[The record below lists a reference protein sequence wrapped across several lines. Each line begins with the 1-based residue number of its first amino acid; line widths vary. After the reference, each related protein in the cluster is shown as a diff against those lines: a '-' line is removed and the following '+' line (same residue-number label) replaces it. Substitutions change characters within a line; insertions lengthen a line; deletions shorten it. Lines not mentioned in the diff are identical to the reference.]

1 MSTTLSRRSILA
13 GGLAGAG
20 AAAAAPML
28 LSQPARAAAPATP
41 ASGSGRV
48 FTLAVIP
55 DTQYLFDGESLH
67 PEPLTET
74 MKHLATI
81 KDLAFVAHLGE
92 VVQNGLAQEIAAA
105 KKPFDTLA
113 KKKIPFSV
121 VAGNHDLPNSNTD
134 DQRGPTP
141 FLDTFAQLTS
151 RQRIA
156 RDAGGYNSAYTFDGA
171 GTRFLLLALDWRLSA
186 AGIVWARSVLEA
198 NAQLP
203 TIITV
208 HDAISAD
215 SGTGVLSSHGKLVW
229 DNLIK
234 DHKQVFLSINGHF
247 WPSGRLIQNN
257 VSGQPVELHLAN
269 YQQLYYGGA
278 AAVRLYRFDLDRGV
292 VDVST
297 EVPHIGAGGLNELE
311 SEELQLTAETDR
323 FSFALPPALK
333 PHVQREPRPAS
344 ALVIPGTEA
353 YWRFEGS
360 GSLATGR
367 QIDDASGRGN
377 TLVVAG
383 PSTVPLAF
391 AKDCHPAQPAGS
403 SLEFSGTKDTGAY
416 LLTVDTAP
424 INKAAFESGYTFEAF
439 FKFPEP
445 FTGDS
450 AWSAIISRWISA
462 KAAGRVNGEVEE
474 PAATL
479 SISGGPELQ
488 WCVYPTNLD
497 RSVTN
502 WGHELRTSRWWHVA
516 VVNDGR
522 LTTMYVDGCA
532 VVRNPSTV
540 NRGLAGSQSGAPWAV
555 GAYSWAGQ
563 LDKTWIGTIGDIR
576 IVSRALAPREFMIG

>member
-1 MSTTLSRRSILA
+1 MLA

-20 AAAAAPML
+20 AAAAAPFL
-28 LSQPARAAAPATP
+28 LPQAAGAAAPAAPVTN
-41 ASGSGRV
+41 SGRV

-74 MKHLATI
+74 MKHLGGI
-81 KDLAFVAHLGE
+81 KDLAFVAHLGD
-92 VVQNGLAQEIAAA
+92 VVQNGLAQEIGAA
-105 KKPFDTLA
+105 KKPFDILG
-113 KKKIPFSV
+113 KKKVPFSV
-121 VAGNHDLPNSNTD
+121 VAGNHDLANSNTD

-141 FLDTFAQLTS
+141 FLDAFAPLTS

-171 GTRFLLLALDWRLSA
+171 GTKFLLLALDWRLSA
-186 AGIVWARSVLEA
+186 AGVAWARSVLDA

-215 SGTGVLSSHGKLVW
+215 GGTGVLSGHGKLVW
-229 DNLIK
+229 DNLINN
-234 DHKQVFLSINGHF
+234 HKQVFLSINGHF
-247 WPSGRLIQNN
+247 WPSGRLTRDNAA
-257 VSGQPVELHLAN
+257 GRPVELHLAN

-311 SEELQLTAETDR
+311 REELQLTAETDR

-333 PHVQREPRPAS
+333 TPAKREPRPA
-344 ALVIPGTEA
+344 AQLVIPGTEA

-360 GSLATGR
+360 GSLAKGR
-367 QIDDASGRGN
+367 RVEDASGRGN
-377 TLVVAG
+377 TLVVTG
-383 PSTVPLAF
+383 PSTAPLAF
-391 AKDCHPAQPAGS
+391 TRDSHPAQPAGS
-403 SLEFSGTKDTGAY
+403 SLQFSGTTDTGAY
-416 LLTVDTAP
+416 LLTVDSAP
-424 INKAAFESGYTFEAF
+424 INKAAFERGYTFEAF
-439 FKFPEP
+439 FKLPEP

-450 AWSAIISRWISA
+450 AWSAIISRWVSA
-462 KAAGRVNGEVEE
+462 KAAGRVIGEVDE

-479 SISGGPELQ
+479 SVSGGPELQ
-488 WCVYPTNLD
+488 WCVYPANLD
-497 RSVTN
+497 RSGTN

-540 NRGLAGSQSGAPWAV
+540 NKGLAGATSGAPWAV
-555 GAYSWAGQ
+555 GAYSWAGR
-563 LDKTWIGTIGDIR
+563 LDKTWVGTIGDIR
-576 IVSRALAPREFMIG
+576 IVSRALAPREFMIA

>member
-1 MSTTLSRRSILA
+1 MLA

-20 AAAAAPML
+20 AAAAAPFL
-28 LSQPARAAAPATP
+28 LPQNANAVASAAP

-67 PEPLTET
+67 PEPLSET
-74 MKHLATI
+74 MKYLSGLE
-81 KDLAFVAHLGE
+81 DLAFVAHLGD
-92 VVQNGLAQEIAAA
+92 VVQNGLAQEVAAA
-105 KKPFDTLA
+105 KKPFDILV

-121 VAGNHDLPNSNTD
+121 IAGNHDLPNSNTD

-141 FLDTFAQLTS
+141 FLDAFAPISS

-156 RDAGGYNSAYTFDGA
+156 HDAGGYNSAYTFDGS
-171 GTRFLLLALDWRLSA
+171 GTQFLLLALDWRLST
-186 AGIVWARSVLEA
+186 AGIAWARSILEA
-198 NAQLP
+198 HAQTP

-208 HDAISAD
+208 HDSVSAD
-215 SGTGVLSSHGKLVW
+215 SGTGVQSTHGKLVW
-229 DNLIK
+229 DQLINEN
-234 DHKQVFLSINGHF
+234 QQIFLSINGHF
-247 WPSGRLIQNN
+247 WPAGRMTRENAA
-257 VSGQPVELHLAN
+257 GQPVELHLAN

-278 AAVRLYRFDLDRGV
+278 AATRLYRFDLDRGV

-297 EVPHIGAGGLNELE
+297 EVPHIDAGGLNELE
-311 SEELQLTAETDR
+311 REELQLTAATDR
-323 FSFALPPALK
+323 FSFALPPSLTPPA
-333 PHVQREPRPAS
+333 RRAPRPA
-344 ALVIPGTEA
+344 ATLVIPGTEA
-353 YWRFEGS
+353 YWRFEGT
-360 GSLATGR
+360 GNLATGSR
-367 QIDDASGRGN
+367 IEDVSGHGN
-377 TLVVAG
+377 ALVVTG

-391 AKDCHPAQPAGS
+391 ANDSHPAQPAAS
-403 SLEFSGTKDTGAY
+403 SLTFSGSKDTGAY
-416 LLTVDTAP
+416 LLTADNAP
-424 INKAAFESGYTFEAF
+424 INKAAFGRGYTFEAF
-439 FKFPEP
+439 FKLPEP

-450 AWSAIISRWISA
+450 AWSAIISRWVSA
-462 KAAGRVNGEVEE
+462 KEAGRVKGDVDE

-522 LTTMYVDGCA
+522 HTTMYVDGCA

-540 NRGLAGSQSGAPWAV
+540 NKGLAGGETGAPWAV
-555 GAYSWAGQ
+555 GAYSWAGE
-563 LDKTWIGTIGDIR
+563 LDKTWLGTIGDIR
-576 IVSRALAPREFMIG
+576 IVSRALAPREFMIA